1 MTAIKFLA
9 MPTETARAL
18 QGGAPDAN
26 GHVPE
31 RAISD
36 GSGNPCR
43 HCLQYIAEGEEM
55 LILAYR
61 PFAEAQPYAETGP
74 VFLHARPCE
83 RHAESPTTPDYLLN
97 RDSVIVRG
105 YTDANRILYG
115 TGQVVRTADIAT
127 ACVETLENPD
137 VAYVHVRSSTDNC
150 FHCRV
155 ERSA

>member
-1 MTAIKFLA
+1 MTAIRFLA

-18 QGGAPDAN
+18 QAGAPDAN
-26 GHVPE
+26 GQIPE

-43 HCLQYIAEGEEM
+43 HCLQFIAEGDEM

-74 VFLHARPCE
+74 VFLHASACE
-83 RHAESPTTPDYLLN
+83 RHEERPETPDYLLG
-97 RDSVIVRG
+97 RESVIVRG

-115 TGQVVRTADIAT
+115 TGQVVSTQEIAT
-127 ACVETLENPD
+127 ACAETLDNPD

-155 ERSA
+155 ERQG